1 MREQT
6 VLIFHIRLKV
16 TFFNS
21 IYLELTRKEGN
32 SGAVV
37 ISAVFE
43 TR

>member
-6 VLIFHIRLKV
+6 VLRFHIRLKV
-16 TFFNS
+16 TFSNS
-21 IYLELTRKEGN
+21 IYLELKRKEGN
-32 SGAVV
+32 SGAVL